1 MSGQTKAGSLIE
13 ALTNIAVGCGAAF
26 ASQLVIFTHYGLP
39 VSLSVNAKMTLF
51 FTVISLVRSFLL
63 RRFFNWLTV
72 RRQSRQ
78 EAREWATPRL
88 TPVQSNGMR
97 GRECRPGILH
107 AADADGNCLICPRS
121 AIETLNNEFHKRQ
134 REGKL

>member
-51 FTVISLVRSFLL
+51 FTVISLVRSFCL

-72 RRQSRQ
+72 RRELNPKAEAWVHPRQ
-78 EAREWATPRL
+78 NPIA
-88 TPVQSNGMR
+88 
-97 GRECRPGILH
+97 
-107 AADADGNCLICPRS
+107 
-121 AIETLNNEFHKRQ
+121 TLNAEFERRK
-134 REGKL
+134 REGLIEL